1 MAFILVFDL
10 SFKIKELESTYW
22 KAHVKSQTALLQII
36 CSNYMYLVPQTGFR
50 FFFFLQIAD
59 I

>member
-22 KAHVKSQTALLQII
+22 KAHVKSQTALLQVMY
-36 CSNYMYLVPQTGFR
+36 SNYLVPQTGFL
-50 FFFFLQIAD
+50 FFFTLQIAD